1 VKIIQMI
8 GIRYSK
14 KMEEGKGKIE
24 DYRLK
29 IKEGRKKVKRWKSRE
44 MEMKNLLMLIIRG
57 YRV

>member
-1 VKIIQMI
+1 MI